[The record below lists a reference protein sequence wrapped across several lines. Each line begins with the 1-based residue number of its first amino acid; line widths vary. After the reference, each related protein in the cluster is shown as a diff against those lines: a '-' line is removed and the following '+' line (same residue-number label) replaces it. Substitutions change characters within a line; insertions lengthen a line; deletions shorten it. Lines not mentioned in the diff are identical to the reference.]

1 MNNLDW
7 LLSGDESIV
16 RLTKKYLLDEDIEFN
31 EKGITGKYLSLY
43 DETSKTWG
51 QGFYGPKWVSTNYTL
66 LELKYMEINPNHLY
80 YQEGL
85 KNYLDHYFHKQ
96 IEHKGIESMDLCIT
110 GMFIQLLS
118 YGRIQDQRLN
128 VLLDY
133 ALDHLMN
140 DGAWNCLHNHAS
152 NPQISSV
159 HTTINVLEGLQEYLN
174 NEYGYRRNDVMI
186 AVENAIST
194 LLNRQ
199 LIFIKGTTTPIH
211 ESFLHHHYTPRWKYD
226 YLRVLEF
233 LARVKYPLVDEMK
246 PALDLMIQNMTN
258 GRLTKG
264 TTYSGLIHFPLEKE
278 RFGRFNTFRSYLVLK
293 AYNPSLFEEMMNKNI
308 D

>member
-7 LLSGDESIV
+7 LLSGDESVV

-66 LELKYMEINPNHLY
+66 LELKYMEINPNHPY

-85 KNYLDHYFHKQ
+85 KNYLNHYFIKQ
-96 IEHKGIESMDLCIT
+96 IDRKGIESMDLCIT

-128 VLLDY
+128 ALLDY

-140 DGAWNCLHNHAS
+140 DGAWNCLYNHAS

-159 HTTINVLEGLQEYLN
+159 HTTINVLEGLHEYLN
-174 NEYGYRRNDVMI
+174 NEYSYRRNDVMI

-194 LLNRQ
+194 LLKRQ

-211 ESFLHHHYTPRWKYD
+211 ESLLHHHYPPRWKYD

-246 PALDLMIQNMTN
+246 PALNLMIQNMKN

-264 TTYSGLIHFPLEKE
+264 STYSGLIHFPLEKE
-278 RFGRFNTFRSYLVLK
+278 RFGRFNTFRAYLVLR
-293 AYNPSLFEEMMNKNI
+293 AYNPSLFDELMNKKI